1 MLFHLR
7 PGEGEGGRGPALP
20 LLSYWVAG
28 RLFPAPHPR
37 ECYVCYHDSSP
48 QVSRSLL
55 VCIPFGWR
63 DVCSWPSHL
72 LLHDHTVATGQ
83 NCSIGWRDVCSYFVR
98 HLWELWRHVLN
109 VFLVFYKNI
118 FHHFRGWWNWPSGW
132 PLVFISEQKLVQ
144 LW

>member
-55 VCIPFGWR
+55 VCIPFGRR

-72 LLHDHTVATGQ
+72 LLHDHSHRSELLYRVAGRLFLFCPASLRAMTSCFERVFSVLQEHFSSFQGMVELAFRLAF
-83 NCSIGWRDVCSYFVR
+83 GV
-98 HLWELWRHVLN
+98 HL
-109 VFLVFYKNI
+109 
-118 FHHFRGWWNWPSGW
+118 
-132 PLVFISEQKLVQ
+132 
-144 LW
+144 